1 VLVGIAGPGLV
12 DVEDILGYSLGQL
25 QSRVCKAGRDGRLL
39 LNLVSTEPSRYPQ
52 GDQSSLTRISASAK
66 QLSIQV
72 EGLKLAHKSRQN
84 SDAEVGSRQLQWRRE
99 LAMAP
104 LKTILPLAES
114 DEESIVPASTES
126 L

>member
-1 VLVGIAGPGLV
+1 MLVGIAGPGLV

-25 QSRVCKAGRDGRLL
+25 QSRVCEAGRDGRLL

-84 SDAEVGSRQLQWRRE
+84 SDAEVGSR
-99 LAMAP
+99 
-104 LKTILPLAES
+104 
-114 DEESIVPASTES
+114 
-126 L
+126 